1 MGAARHEERTGRH
14 AHRAAGVSC
23 RGSGRR
29 RSLTAGPADHTA
41 AAIFFNRRRGV
52 ERVVCWLLDGRHQ
65 LLSLLEDRR
74 NGLGHFPNGRHQ
86 LLSLL
91 EDRRN
96 GLRHFPKGRHQ
107 RLNVIEDGGGGV
119 IHLTHDRCQ
128 ILGDRVDGFRRL
140 RHDRPQRLHR
150 VVDERCGAFR
160 GLGDEARDGAVSLS
174 YSRVTVGRAASGG
187 AAIEWSRGTRRR
199 CRSQRRIGGLEG
211 RLGGLRSRGRARR
224 GEKEDPRR
232 RTENGRPPR
241 DGAAR

>member
-29 RSLTAGPADHTA
+29 RTLTAGPADHTA

-52 ERVVCWLLDGRHQ
+52 ERVFCWLLDGRHQ
-65 LLSLLEDRR
+65 LLSLLEDGR

-86 LLSLL
+86 LLNLI
-91 EDRRN
+91 EDR
-96 GLRHFPKGRHQ
+96 
-107 RLNVIEDGGGGV
+107 GGGV

-128 ILGDRVDGFRRL
+128 ILGDRVGGFRRL

-150 VVDERCGAFR
+150 VVDERSGSFR

-187 AAIEWSRGTRRR
+187 AAIEGHRGTRRR
-199 CRSQRRIGGLEG
+199 CRSQRHIGGLG
-211 RLGGLRSRGRARR
+211 TRLGGLRSRGRARR

-232 RTENGRPPR
+232 RTDNGRPPR